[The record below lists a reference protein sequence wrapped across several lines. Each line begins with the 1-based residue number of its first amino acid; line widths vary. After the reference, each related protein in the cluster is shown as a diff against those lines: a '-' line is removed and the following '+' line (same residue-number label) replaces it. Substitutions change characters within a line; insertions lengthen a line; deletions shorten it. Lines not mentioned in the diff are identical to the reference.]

1 MWPPPV
7 MPSGACLRSGI
18 TDRLPRSAGV
28 LPRERRLVNDTGRR
42 CRPGPVFDLHVK
54 LQGRVGLC
62 GQRSFVFH
70 PRHASNCEHE
80 QQRYDTGK
88 CRADWSESRM
98 EEWMMRSMMN
108 SELRRTLSRA
118 VVAAASGMAVLGAV
132 IPASMTAVA
141 SAAPK
146 VPVALDSPNNP
157 DDPACAT
164 EGWNPACWG
173 GMYDQSP
180 DDGIP
185 GDNAADGRHPRPRD
199 GAERRRVDEPSRHTW
214 SHLVPKRRPRSTH
227 AKRRGALQMA

>member
-1 MWPPPV
+1 
-7 MPSGACLRSGI
+7 
-18 TDRLPRSAGV
+18 
-28 LPRERRLVNDTGRR
+28 
-42 CRPGPVFDLHVK
+42 
-54 LQGRVGLC
+54 
-62 GQRSFVFH
+62 
-70 PRHASNCEHE
+70 
-80 QQRYDTGK
+80 
-88 CRADWSESRM
+88 
-98 EEWMMRSMMN
+98 MMRSMMN
-108 SELRRTLSRA
+108 SELRRTLTRA

-185 GDNAADGRHPRPRD
+185 GDNAAEGGIPAPAMVPNVDGSMSPPGTP
-199 GAERRRVDEPSRHTW
+199 GAI
-214 SHLVPKRRPRSTH
+214 
-227 AKRRGALQMA
+227 